1 MGFRTDCQHCHAFHR
16 PSDARHPA
24 FHRNFHLGADQR
36 LENLHAVF
44 RIMLQSV
51 PEDIPVDELTRKL
64 TEIKGI
70 RSIHDMHL
78 WSLDGESHVMTLHAV
93 TSGTNFHQLKE
104 EIQAVARQY
113 HIIHTTIEF
122 EEPGEKCLCDT
133 SLPE

>member
-1 MGFRTDCQHCHAFHR
+1 MLFINLPILDTLLSMGISIWVLT
-16 PSDARHPA
+16 
-24 FHRNFHLGADQR
+24 NVWK
-36 LENLHAVF
+36 NLHAVF
-44 RIMLQSV
+44 KIMLQSV
-51 PEDIPVDELTRKL
+51 PEDIPVAELTQKL
-64 TEIKGI
+64 TKIEGI

-93 TSGTNFHQLKE
+93 TSETDFHQLKE
-104 EIQAVARQY
+104 KIQAVARQY